1 MLTPPEAART
11 ILEHVAPLPTE
22 RRPLKA
28 ALDLVLAEDV
38 VSPIDLPGWD
48 NSAMD
53 GYAIRAADVAGA
65 TPERPVALT
74 VVETVPAGRF
84 PAKAVRAGE
93 ATRIFTGAPLPAR
106 ADTVIRQEAT
116 EPLEGGRVA
125 LRDGRAARQHIRH
138 PGEGSRT
145 GAVAPAAGPALRAA

>member
-22 RRPLKA
+22 RRPLKE
-28 ALDLVLAEDV
+28 ALDLVLAEEV

-93 ATRIFTGAPLPAR
+93 ATRIFTGAPLPAG
-106 ADTVIRQEAT
+106 ADTVIRQEDT

-125 LRDGRAARQHIRH
+125 VRDGRDARKNIRH
-138 PGEGSRT
+138 RG
-145 GAVAPAAGPALRAA
+145 

>member
-22 RRPLKA
+22 RRPLKE

-53 GYAIRAADVAGA
+53 GYATRAADVSGA
-65 TPERPVALT
+65 TADRPVPLN
-74 VVETVPAGRF
+74 VIETVPAGRF
-84 PAKAVRAGE
+84 PAKAVGAGE
-93 ATRIFTGAPLPAR
+93 AIRIFTGAPLPAG
-106 ADTVIRQEAT
+106 ADTVIRQEDT
-116 EPLEGGRVA
+116 EPLAGDRVA
-125 LRDGRAARQHIRH
+125 VRDGRDAAR
-138 PGEGSRT
+138 
-145 GAVAPAAGPALRAA
+145 AVR